1 MMSIAYKKVWKSNP
15 NSIVTI
21 TRNLNESFSTLWIF
35 FGGALIYK
43 QHMCE
48 ILRKPSQFFTTVST
62 YDIMTNIMIFILY
75 LHFIEVKNNSAARS
89 WSCFVKKVVEISFH
103 FWKRPPIGL
112 NKHEYNFS
120 INHIPLFEALA
131 IHI

>member
-48 ILRKPSQFFTTVST
+48 ILRKPSQFFTTVSK
-62 YDIMTNIMIFILY
+62 YDIM
-75 LHFIEVKNNSAARS
+75 
-89 WSCFVKKVVEISFH
+89 IS
-103 FWKRPPIGL
+103 
-112 NKHEYNFS
+112 
-120 INHIPLFEALA
+120 
-131 IHI
+131 

>member
-43 QHMCE
+43 QRMYE
-48 ILRKPSQFFTTVST
+48 ILRKPSQFFTIVST
-62 YDIMTNIMIFILY
+62 YDIM
-75 LHFIEVKNNSAARS
+75 
-89 WSCFVKKVVEISFH
+89 IS
-103 FWKRPPIGL
+103 
-112 NKHEYNFS
+112 
-120 INHIPLFEALA
+120 
-131 IHI
+131 